1 MKKTWRRIA
10 AGVMALVLA
19 LGMTACGQKE
29 QPTGGDAATVIRTAQ
44 QAMEQV
50 SSMRYT
56 YAMEMAISAEGESVE
71 LSMDG
76 SAEITMDPT
85 AVKMTMNMD
94 MGMLDVSLQDMQIYI
109 VPEDGQ
115 MVSYVGMDMKS
126 AGQKE
131 WYRTLAEDATIS
143 TDQYNALDSFELYMK
158 NGSDFKATGKET
170 VQGASAT
177 RYEGVIKSDVLQETL
192 EESGN
197 LDNLTALLGEDYGDA
212 LAKMSGI
219 PIVIWINEAG
229 LPVKYVF
236 DMTGMV
242 TEILH
247 SAADGGLDADV
258 SVDKVAMSMEVEGY
272 NDVAAITV
280 PQEVLDSATDLA
292 I

>member
-94 MGMLDVSLQDMQIYI
+94 MGMLDISLQDVQVYM

-272 NDVAAITV
+272 NDVGAITV
-280 PQEVLDSATDLA
+280 PQEVLDSATDLE